1 MGILVVGHHTFS
13 RATPNGAA
21 RESVEGGM
29 KLSDVNF
36 KREGLWL
43 LIVATLVPVAGLL
56 IALVWPYLRQW
67 AE

>member
-1 MGILVVGHHTFS
+1 MGILVVRHHTFS
-13 RATPNGAA
+13 RATPSGAA
-21 RESVEGGM
+21 SESEGGM

>member
-1 MGILVVGHHTFS
+1 
-13 RATPNGAA
+13 
-21 RESVEGGM
+21 M

>member
-1 MGILVVGHHTFS
+1 VQHAILVVHET
-13 RATPNGAA
+13 AGACA
-21 RESVEGGM
+21 ESVEGRM
-29 KLSDVNF
+29 KLSEVNF

-43 LIVATLVPVAGLL
+43 LVIATLVPIAGLL